1 MKAGLTVLLAVAS
14 ASVNTHVKV
23 ETVNFDE
30 DLLNTEKNIAETSA
44 WKEKKDNK
52 KKEGPQTKTKPEEPQ
67 VFDEN
72 AQRLIEVMFQE
83 RDWYFFSDKEK
94 FRNEISLWVTK
105 NSVEDN
111 KKYLEFFDIRK
122 KGIKGESLDRA
133 KQGIKNAM
141 DKLKIYTVTDG
152 MFKPVNEGVG
162 SKTSWDDLQQWVIRK
177 YSKIDDYMRHFDK
190 AIKDYQE
197 EKKRHR
203 IAKKTGMELGYVGR
217 ELDNALGNEED
228 AVENIKKIQK
238 VMKKTGCSYNKAAK
252 QLQKLDVPAI
262 FRAYEAKEAMKI
274 DVTLSMQG
282 QVDEVIG
289 QGYGPTLYG
298 CDGKIDGST
307 AVRVTAKWGR
317 LSKEAQI
324 NGISIEEKEAV
335 KILNVLDK
343 HVEKFPG
350 KTIAKSITVKISRA
364 KLNEIKEN
372 AKKETGH

>member
-262 FRAYEAKEAMKI
+262 FRAYEAEEAMKI
-274 DVTLSMQG
+274 DVTLSILSKVNSEG
-282 QVDEVIG
+282 TVGSYAHNTTYTCNGTIG
-289 QGYGPTLYG
+289 GG
-298 CDGKIDGST
+298 T
-307 AVRVTAKWGR
+307 AVELLVDSSVRFGNSAK
-317 LSKEAQI
+317 I
-324 NGISIEEKEAV
+324 NGIRIETKEAD
-335 KILNVLDK
+335 KIVNVLK
-343 HVEKFPG
+343 KYVNEIPK
-350 KTIAKSITVKISRA
+350 KSITLKIPHA
-364 KLNEIKEN
+364 TLNNIKEK
-372 AKKETGH
+372 AVKGTGH